1 MQQPNSGS
9 TIQCTAGHMVKR
21 SKVVLLCKWQLVA
34 VSHYILWARLLWHE
48 TSQSWNRMQQQHAT
62 TVNCRT
68 SGHTRNTLDTG
79 VSSSGIC
86 LQKSYQSA
94 DNATTHTSVNCL
106 NIRSHARDVYLGMYP
121 VQNGVSYLNVLAHF
135 GETSR
140 TVAKKNNWRP
150 WISVYQTVKDRN
162 VSKSKTGVHVRRKR
176 HMPLLPHFVF
186 SYSYSS
192 SHWIF
197 ARS

>member
-1 MQQPNSGS
+1 MVQVGMGCSNP
-9 TIQCTAGHMVKR
+9 IQVAPYSAQLDTWSRGQRLCSCASDSWLLYLTTSCGHDCYDLKP
-21 SKVVLLCKWQLVA
+21 C
-34 VSHYILWARLLWHE
+34 
-48 TSQSWNRMQQQHAT
+48 SQSWDRMQQQHAT

-68 SGHTRNTLDTG
+68 SGHTGCTLDTG

-140 TVAKKNNWRP
+140 TVAKKNN
-150 WISVYQTVKDRN
+150 
-162 VSKSKTGVHVRRKR
+162 
-176 HMPLLPHFVF
+176 
-186 SYSYSS
+186 
-192 SHWIF
+192 
-197 ARS
+197 